1 MESFEIWTKLGFAT
15 PNKHIKRNF
24 RTHNLKK
31 KTSLRTPLR
40 HGQLRA
46 QSLDDDAMLLF

>member
-15 PNKHIKRNF
+15 TNKHIKRNF
-24 RTHNLKK
+24 KTHNLKK
-31 KTSLRTPLR
+31 TSFRTPLR

-46 QSLDDDAMLLF
+46 QSLDDDVMLLF